1 MRWGVEAGDR
11 EFLADLQR
19 GGASTVQQLCD
30 RQGVTA
36 TAIRQRLTRLQAMGL
51 ISRQTQRQDR
61 GRPSHA
67 YEVTTEGLRQLGD
80 NYRDLAM
87 MLWEEITQIDDVGV
101 RSQLIGRLRERLVRQ
116 YGRNVRSTDLPERFR
131 ELQGLLQTLGF
142 NVEVHQGD
150 DSGLLP
156 ILRENTCPYHDLA
169 AQDAS
174 ICELEQTV
182 FSEVLGVPMSRTSC
196 CRDGDRCCEFKPDVP
211 DATVG
216 DLSVAS

>member
-19 GGASTVQQLCD
+19 SGAATVQQLCD

-36 TAIRQRLTRLQAMGL
+36 TAIRQRLGRLQAMGL
-51 ISRQTQRQDR
+51 VSRQTQRQDR
-61 GRPSHA
+61 GRPSHS

-87 MLWEEITQIDDVGV
+87 MLWEEITQIEDVAV
-101 RSQLIGRLRERLVRQ
+101 RSKLIGRLRDRLVQQ
-116 YGRNVRSTDLPERFR
+116 YGRNVRSSALPDRFR

-142 NVEVHQGD
+142 NVEVHQDG
-150 DSGLLP
+150 SEGLLP
-156 ILRENTCPYHDLA
+156 VLRENTCPYHDLA

-174 ICELEQTV
+174 ICDLEQTV
-182 FSEVLGVPMSRTSC
+182 FSEVLGVPVNRTSC
-196 CRDGDRCCEFKPDVP
+196 CRDGDRCCEFKPAVSDSN
-211 DATVG
+211 VG